1 MTDQGSTWRRVFES
15 LLEVWSGGD
24 VDAVLDLVTDDYV
37 GHMMHLNSAD
47 RRKGAYPAW
56 IAQFLVKNPGAQFRV
71 VEQREL
77 SDGLFSRLEA
87 TRADRRG
94 VGPLVGLAPRL
105 IRHLVPGFGSTAHR
119 RR

>member
-87 TRADRRG
+87 TRADGARS
-94 VGPLVGLAPRL
+94 
-105 IRHLVPGFGSTAHR
+105 FGMNQSRFEGHQIAEEWALWSDWHR
-119 RR
+119 A